1 MYFSCMNMPILNCCK
16 YLQYN
21 YTNCCTYLM
30 SASVVALPSRGK
42 ALYIDPGNYDSPEDA
57 VKNFAKELDRKLLNL
72 DKVIG
77 GG

>member
-1 MYFSCMNMPILNCCK
+1 MLYSFDVRL
-16 YLQYN
+16 
-21 YTNCCTYLM
+21 
-30 SASVVALPSRGK
+30 VVALPSRGK